1 MYDDFYVAGLE
12 SHRTETLSDQVQTS
26 FNATARQ
33 TMDIVHYARSLV
45 EGDSKGEL
53 ASVLTTELDRFPSRY
68 HEWWTNIGSPTKND
82 MELASWKTRHGLYTV
97 RVCQVVKN
105 ILDNLPPTTVKCE
118 TQDELE
124 ESLSS
129 VSNTGSNPSISPS
142 TSQRLGTLGSEF
154 VPTPIDPTAPSEE
167 FRGPP
172 PSPL

>member
-1 MYDDFYVAGLE
+1 MYDDFDAAGLE
-12 SHRTETLSDQVQTS
+12 SHRTETLSRQVQID

-45 EGDSKGEL
+45 EGDSKCEL
-53 ASVLTTELDRFPSRY
+53 ASVLRTELDNLPSRY

-105 ILDNLPPTTVKCE
+105 ILDNLPPTTAKSE

-124 ESLSS
+124 EPPSS
-129 VSNTGSNPSISPS
+129 VLNIGSIPSISRS
-142 TSQRLGTLGSEF
+142 TSQRFGTLGSEF

-167 FRGPP
+167 FLGPP

>member
-1 MYDDFYVAGLE
+1 MYDDFHVAGLE
-12 SHRTETLSDQVQTS
+12 SHQNEMLSRQVQIN

-45 EGDSKGEL
+45 EGDSEGEL
-53 ASVLTTELDRFPSRY
+53 ASVLRTELDNLPSRY

-82 MELASWKTRHGLYTV
+82 MELASWKTKHGLYTV
-97 RVCQVVKN
+97 GVCKVVKN
-105 ILDNLPPTTVKCE
+105 ILLNLSPMTVESE

-124 ESLSS
+124 EPPSS
-129 VSNTGSNPSISPS
+129 VLNIGSNPSIFPS

-154 VPTPIDPTAPSEE
+154 VPTPIDPTAPSED